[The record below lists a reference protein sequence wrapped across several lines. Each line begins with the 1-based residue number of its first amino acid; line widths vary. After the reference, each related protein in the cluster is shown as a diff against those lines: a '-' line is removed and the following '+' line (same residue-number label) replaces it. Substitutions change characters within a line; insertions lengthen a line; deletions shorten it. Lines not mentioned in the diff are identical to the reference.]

1 MKAII
6 KGKRIGGHGSSR
18 RHRILPL
25 FLAAAA
31 CCCTYY
37 IANLRQLASTAAQL
51 PYYAVQPSF
60 LGMAVPQGRAV
71 ALPSVRISAEESEKI
86 QRKIYGGE
94 GDYTLIIQ
102 NLFFKRQ
109 GAPRRL
115 HILRSH
121 GCITHPVET
130 HGGMAGREEP
140 PR

>member
-94 GDYTLIIQ
+94 GDKAHLGGFTSFDPMGVSPTMWKHMVEWLGVKS
-102 NLFFKRQ
+102 L
-109 GAPRRL
+109 L
-115 HILRSH
+115 DV
-121 GCITHPVET
+121 GCGIGTST
-130 HGGMAGREEP
+130 S
-140 PR
+140 